1 MEAFYAYVK
10 ATIYKLVGFTCIVT
24 AVLFLGGWWQYISG
38 WCIGSGLNIVYFFML
53 SSRSVRALK
62 LPPGQAASFILG
74 GAVFRLVFIC
84 LAVIVILQF
93 PSISLGAAVAGIFSY
108 RVLVFADVLTARLRR

>member
-10 ATIYKLVGFTCIVT
+10 ATIYKLIGFTCIVT
-24 AVLFLGGWWQYISG
+24 AILFLGGWWQYISG

-62 LPPGQAASFILG
+62 LPPGQAASFIRG
-74 GAVFRLVFIC
+74 GAV
-84 LAVIVILQF
+84 F

>member
-38 WCIGSGLNIVYFFML
+38 WCIGSGLNIVYFF
-53 SSRSVRALK
+53 K
-62 LPPGQAASFILG
+62 LPPGQAASFIRG

>member
-10 ATIYKLVGFTCIVT
+10 ATIYKLIGFTCIVT
-24 AVLFLGGWWQYISG
+24 AVLFLGGW
-38 WCIGSGLNIVYFFML
+38 NIVYFFML

-62 LPPGQAASFILG
+62 LPPGQAASFIRG

-93 PSISLGAAVAGIFSY
+93 PSISLGAAVAGIFPS

>member
-1 MEAFYAYVK
+1 MEEFYAYVK
-10 ATIYKLVGFTCIVT
+10 ATIYKLIGFTCIVA
-24 AVLFLGGWWQYISG
+24 AVLFAGGWWQYMSG

-62 LPPGQAASFILG
+62 LPPPQAASFIRG
-74 GAVFRLVFIC
+74 GAVFRL
-84 LAVIVILQF
+84 VIVILQF

>member
-10 ATIYKLVGFTCIVT
+10 ATIIQAHWFYVYRHGRPFSRRLV
-24 AVLFLGGWWQYISG
+24 AVHKC

-62 LPPGQAASFILG
+62 LPLG
-74 GAVFRLVFIC
+74 RRRH
-84 LAVIVILQF
+84 
-93 PSISLGAAVAGIFSY
+93 SSAAVPCSGWFSS
-108 RVLVFADVLTARLRR
+108 AWPSSSS

>member
-10 ATIYKLVGFTCIVT
+10 ATIYKLIGFTCIVA
-24 AVLFLGGWWQYISG
+24 AVLFVGG

-62 LPPGQAASFILG
+62 LPPAQAASFIRG
-74 GAVFRLVFIC
+74 GAVFRLGFIC
-84 LAVIVILQF
+84 LAVLVILQF